1 MFFFS
6 SACVVIFIIIYFL
19 KVQMESFT
27 GHQDHVQLGDILNMT
42 SKRNSILTYLPIHFA
57 IFSVYRLACLF
68 CLKLRCYP

>member
-27 GHQDHVQLGDILNMT
+27 GHQDHVQLGDIL
-42 SKRNSILTYLPIHFA
+42 
-57 IFSVYRLACLF
+57 
-68 CLKLRCYP
+68 